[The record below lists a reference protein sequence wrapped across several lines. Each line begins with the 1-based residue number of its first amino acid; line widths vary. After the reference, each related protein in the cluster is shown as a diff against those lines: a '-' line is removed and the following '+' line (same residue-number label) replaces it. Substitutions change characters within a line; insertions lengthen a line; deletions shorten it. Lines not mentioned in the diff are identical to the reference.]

1 MSETARRKKTSV
13 KTVNAILD
21 AFWEIDESSSRPRGL
36 IAMEFLYRDN
46 PEAWLKFVGTYL
58 PRELMIE
65 NTLAEVDDDT
75 IDDMI
80 LRIRQ
85 KVEDERG
92 SKAIEAERAIGQ
104 LEFKGPGSDLIEVG
118 GGEEPAHGRE
128 ASAGQDDSPE
138 GDDL

>member
-1 MSETARRKKTSV
+1 MSETARRKKTSI

-21 AFWEIDESSSRPRGL
+21 ALWEIDENSSRPRGL

-65 NTLAEVDDDT
+65 NALAEIDDDT

-80 LRIRQ
+80 FRIRQ
-85 KVEDERG
+85 KVEEERG
-92 SKAIEAERAIGQ
+92 SKTIEARRAIGQ
-104 LEFKGPGSDLIEVG
+104 LEFKGPGGDLKEVG
-118 GGEEPAHGRE
+118 SGAEPASLGE
-128 ASAGQDDSPE
+128 AGAGQDDRPE
-138 GDDL
+138 GDDR

>member
-1 MSETARRKKTSV
+1 
-13 KTVNAILD
+13 
-21 AFWEIDESSSRPRGL
+21 
-36 IAMEFLYRDN
+36 MEFLYRDN

-85 KVEDERG
+85 KVEEERAN
-92 SKAIEAERAIGQ
+92 KAIEAQRAIGRVRLKD
-104 LEFKGPGSDLIEVG
+104 LEATLSKL
-118 GGEEPAHGRE
+118 E
-128 ASAGQDDSPE
+128 AE
-138 GDDL
+138 